1 MLVSQWRGRGRG
13 GARGT
18 TSREQLQQS
27 RDNVGESSRVQNARY
42 GSAHSP
48 RGDSTM
54 RGRGRCV
61 EFRSCYTVSSIV
73 RAANIDGIGTS
84 STVHDP
90 SPDAPSTAFIQ
101 SESGLIVS
109 SKTHTVDPSS
119 KGHTVNLS
127 FQVPLDDNMDA
138 EIPMELETTQFAQD

>member
-84 STVHDP
+84 ATVHDP

-109 SKTHTVDPSS
+109 SKTHC
-119 KGHTVNLS
+119 
-127 FQVPLDDNMDA
+127 
-138 EIPMELETTQFAQD
+138 